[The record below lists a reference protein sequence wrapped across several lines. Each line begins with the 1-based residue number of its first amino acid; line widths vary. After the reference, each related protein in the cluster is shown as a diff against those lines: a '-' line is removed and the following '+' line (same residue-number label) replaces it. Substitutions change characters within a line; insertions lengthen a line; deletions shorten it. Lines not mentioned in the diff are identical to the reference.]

1 MAIRKKA
8 VADAVSSATKKATK
22 PAESSTTNFDD
33 VFSVPQ
39 DKSNSDKETKKEYEL
54 FLGKDRLVRYLPIT
68 WNEKYQGKSLRF
80 VIYHDE
86 ECPPSRFGS
95 LADLEYLEKKY
106 PPYGRW
112 FIADSLCQNGR
123 HRFTVY
129 KMHVLGVVDTVE
141 A

>member
-68 WNEKYQGKSLRF
+68 WNPKYKGKSIRF

-86 ECPPSRFGS
+86 TCPQARFGS
-95 LADLEYLEKKY
+95 LADLEFLEKKY
-106 PPYGRW
+106 PVTGQW
-112 FIADSLCQNGR
+112 FISDNICANGR
-123 HRFTVY
+123 HRFVIY
-129 KMHVLGVVDTVE
+129 KMHVLGIVDTVE

>member
-1 MAIRKKA
+1 MAIKKSTVASA
-8 VADAVSSATKKATK
+8 VNSVAKASTKKA
-22 PAESSTTNFDD
+22 ESVSNFDD

-68 WNEKYQGKSLRF
+68 WNPKYKGKSIRF

-86 ECPPSRFGS
+86 TCPQARFGS
-95 LADLEYLEKKY
+95 LADLEFLEKKY
-106 PPYGRW
+106 PVTGQW
-112 FIADSLCQNGR
+112 FISDNICANGR
-123 HRFTVY
+123 HRFVIY
-129 KMHVLGVVDTVE
+129 KMHVLGIVDTVE